1 MFKVTEVAR
10 FGNAPAFILKLK
22 PPELHIAEETTKGEK
37 PTEVVVMLDEGL
49 KIPMLYNIT
58 ATITMI
64 RIAQPYVIIYSNADC
79 DLLLFTERLG

>member
-37 PTEVVVMLDEGL
+37 PTEVVVMLDDGL
-49 KIPMLYNIT
+49 KIPI
-58 ATITMI
+58 
-64 RIAQPYVIIYSNADC
+64 
-79 DLLLFTERLG
+79 E